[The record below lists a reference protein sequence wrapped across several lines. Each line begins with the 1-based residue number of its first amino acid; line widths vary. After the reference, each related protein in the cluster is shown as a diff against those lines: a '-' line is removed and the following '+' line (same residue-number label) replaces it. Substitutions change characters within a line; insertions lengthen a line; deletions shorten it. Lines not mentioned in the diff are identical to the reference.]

1 MKLVF
6 FFRTLL
12 EFVGKKKRNST
23 LLFCI
28 YMWRPLPTFPFNRV
42 LKG

>member
-12 EFVGKKKRNST
+12 EFVGKKKKKFDSS
-23 LLFCI
+23 
-28 YMWRPLPTFPFNRV
+28 V
-42 LKG
+42 LYLYVASLAHFSV